1 MIKKEVEQKFF
12 AGDFQRV
19 LPADE
24 READAKFHQEFLDV
38 IEQAQLEVA
47 LPGAGVHREEVED
60 VRILQCLMC
69 EIRLRRRY
77 SGREIGDRLPLA
89 TMQLR
94 FNLMR
99 EHGARPAVLHC

>member
-1 MIKKEVEQKFF
+1 MNFAGKFRFKRFHLQIHHHEAAQPQMIKKEVEKKFF
-12 AGDFQRV
+12 AGHFQRV

-69 EIRLRRRY
+69 EIRLRRR
-77 SGREIGDRLPLA
+77 
-89 TMQLR
+89 
-94 FNLMR
+94 
-99 EHGARPAVLHC
+99 